1 MRYHYCGC
9 NEDTAHTRCLL
20 RLGAAT
26 CSCHLNKTGPIAT
39 TSGRRWSI
47 SVSTPTPSIS
57 AERERKVLT
66 PHRSEYGFPWNKAPS
81 SRFCKRW
88 RHRVPTNQADSGRNT
103 TSVFQVSAYLIAAV
117 IAIASGPTPKQRSD
131 IRARAQRICLVTSFD
146 SFTYPARPFGGIPQ
160 EYEPTASKKN
170 NLPSEKKCKL
180 FENSPAIPV

>member
-1 MRYHYCGC
+1 MSRGLNASALSCTASTREPTMRYHYCGC

-26 CSCHLNKTGPIAT
+26 CSCRLNKTEPIAT

-81 SRFCKRW
+81 SRSCKRW

-103 TSVFQVSAYLIAAV
+103 TSVFQVSAYLIAA
-117 IAIASGPTPKQRSD
+117 
-131 IRARAQRICLVTSFD
+131 SFD
-146 SFTYPARPFGGIPQ
+146 SFTYPARLFGGIPQ